1 MPVCEDL
8 ATKAELQEL
17 RDQLNT
23 YLGAKEGGGNEEIF
37 IAGSS
42 TPASTI
48 LAGTTI
54 LGVGT
59 ALSQTA
65 IQDIILEGTVSQAIE
80 KDLASGAAQWTKVKG
95 SGAKAPLPD
104 LSKMGKVTGQT
115 ATVTAP
121 AAAAPA
127 AAASATTLLA
137 SLALIASAVGI
148 FAATDRVLGQR
159 IDTNEKAIQD
169 WNKDYTSL
177 INLISDNQN
186 DIDVARQKLADNETA
201 FVNQKNTNQDLLNQI
216 ADSNINIDNLET
228 QLQAQQSL
236 SQELTDTITQL
247 QTTIAEI
254 QHDNAELATSYQVT
268 ADKLTTQITSANE
281 MIVNLQGN
289 LTNMRLHVQI
299 LEQRVQSQDERITQL
314 EVESTYWR
322 SELLQ
327 LKQDFEENVELT
339 DARITLLEAKVILA
353 ENKVRATG
361 TGGSPA
367 AVTTAVA
374 DTQTK
379 VLDLTSSLTEAN
391 PETPTITD
399 AHVLNGDSTFSD
411 TFADLITQI
420 TTGGE
425 VNQEQLDQLRTDLSS
440 DFNAILLTGL
450 TQNVT
455 PDLTTIKE
463 QTTQNALA
471 TGTEQGICN
480 SLNNPT
486 ACPVTPENP
495 NPTQGLKGMKDFLD
509 AKAQQIANG
518 LGLANLG
525 ANSTI
530 LGIVKDTNNVINN
543 AQTGLKKTSEFV
555 QTAWKATH
563 ADKVLTAINTG
574 LLVHNAI
581 MLSNNVAQTIGDTAS
596 VILDAVGIKDETDS
610 PIDVNEF
617 IRSKM
622 NAFFTSIL
630 GAENY
635 ATVKERL
642 AKANRIYQA
651 TANVANIIRDLTES
665 ARSITEMAASNTGK
679 IGNALLEAGV
689 VFDNAYDEMIEDVKP
704 QSGWQRR
711 FEQFR
716 EGLDVVEDG
725 VSTVGNIASETVNV
739 KEQFTELKEAKDN
752 WQTEVNTTVNELKQ
766 ERATNKDN
774 SLVGTDINSIDF
786 TRNESTN

>member
-186 DIDVARQKLADNETA
+186 DIDAARQKLADNETA

-236 SQELTDTITQL
+236 AQELTETISQL
-247 QTTIAEI
+247 QTTITEI
-254 QHDNAELATSYQVT
+254 QHDNAQLATSYQAT

-339 DARITLLEAKVILA
+339 DARITLLEAKVVLA

-361 TGGSPA
+361 GGGSPA

-399 AHVLNGDSTFSD
+399 AHILNQDSTFSD

-450 TQNVT
+450 TQNVV
-455 PDLTTIKE
+455 PDLTAIKN
-463 QTTQNALA
+463 QTTQNSLA
-471 TGTEQGICN
+471 SGTEQGICN
-480 SLNNPT
+480 SLNNPST
-486 ACPVTPENP
+486 CPVTPSNP
-495 NPTQGLKGMKDFLD
+495 NPTQGLKGLKDFLD
-509 AKAQQIANG
+509 AKAQAIANG

-530 LGIVKDTNNVINN
+530 LAIVKNTNDAVRSSKYGLEKIQDF
-543 AQTGLKKTSEFV
+543 AQK
-555 QTAWKATH
+555 AWDFTK
-563 ADKVLTAINTG
+563 ADKIIAVANLMAST
-574 LLVHNAI
+574 HNAA
-581 MLSNNVAQTIGDTAS
+581 MLSRNLGETLGDVTTQGLAFFRVKAPDGS
-596 VILDAVGIKDETDS
+596 V
-610 PIDVNEF
+610 IDVNEVIGNSIENF
-617 IRSKM
+617 LKGVVGEQVYTDSVAKWRS
-622 NAFFTSIL
+622 F
-630 GAENY
+630 
-635 ATVKERL
+635 
-642 AKANRIYQA
+642 NRILTA
-651 TANVANIIRDLTES
+651 TSGVVYAIRGVQDAFLS
-665 ARSITEMAASNTGK
+665 AQEVVGGWIAK
-679 IGNALLEAGV
+679 IGNGMQDQGMFEDNTFPWMNPNPNFKNPYKGFLAKIDDLEDA
-689 VFDNAYDEMIEDVKP
+689 
-704 QSGWQRR
+704 
-711 FEQFR
+711 
-716 EGLDVVEDG
+716 
-725 VSTVGNIASETVNV
+725 ASQV
-739 KEQFTELKEAKDN
+739 
-752 WQTEVNTTVNELKQ
+752 
-766 ERATNKDN
+766 N
-774 SLVGTDINSIDF
+774 SLVSSGIEFQQSINETIESSTKLTTALDNFSDQRKAEQEAAEISNQSPNVSNIDLIKK
-786 TRNESTN
+786 EGQ